1 MAYEKRPNSGTL
13 GKNQRKTEDKHPEYA
28 GEINVDG
35 RDYWLSGWVKTNGQ
49 TGDKF
54 FSLSVKPKEPDKKGA
69 GTAKPSSLEP
79 LEPDDD
85 LPWGK

>member
-35 RDYWLSGWVKTNGQ
+35 TDYWLSAWVKTNGQ
-49 TGDKF
+49 TGEKF
-54 FSLSVKPKEPDKKGA
+54 FSLSVKKKEARGA
-69 GTAKPSSLEP
+69 AKPSSLKPPADEP
-79 LEPDDD
+79 NDD
-85 LPWGK
+85 LPW

>member
-35 RDYWLSGWVKTNGQ
+35 TDYWLSAWVKTNGQ
-49 TGDKF
+49 SGEKF
-54 FSLSVKPKEPDKKGA
+54 FSLSVKKKGSRGA
-69 GTAKPSSLEP
+69 GTAKPSSVKPPADEP
-79 LEPDDD
+79 NDD
-85 LPWGK
+85 LPW